1 MSTLENVRTEH
12 PSVELVADPPTTDA
26 RTLRVKAWML
36 IAPVDLVAAAAPAVT
51 DPAHARAFLT
61 LGALCVVLLHS
72 GGRYRA
78 RLHLSTLDDVPT
90 VLGRAFVAIAIVA
103 AITALRHPSQGM
115 TDFLRWSVLSAVLL
129 IVGRTVTNFV
139 ILTARKRRIVRH
151 STVLLGAGPVGVEL
165 LRLLDAYPQYGL
177 TITSIIDGPRRAT
190 VGDTLGAALRVQPL
204 ELLESEVRRV
214 RAKVILVADPA
225 QADEGL
231 LELVR
236 RPAASGCDLM
246 VVPRLHDFHT
256 QAGFVDHVGAIPI
269 MRIASPALLGPAR
282 IIKRVFDLVLTSIAF
297 LVAAPVMLVAAIAV
311 RLSGRGSILFRQAR
325 ITRDGRIFQ
334 VLKFR
339 TMRPVDE
346 TESAAQWSCADDVR
360 VTRVGRILRKT
371 SIDELPQLWNILR
384 GDMTLVGP
392 RPERPFF
399 VEQFSAAHP
408 RYAQRHRVVCGL
420 TGLAQVSGL
429 RGDTSIT
436 DRARFDNFYI
446 ENWSLWMDVKVLI
459 RTLAEVVGGKGR

>member
-1 MSTLENVRTEH
+1 MSTLENVRTEA
-12 PSVELVADPPTTDA
+12 PSAALFADVDAAPPV
-26 RTLRVKAWML
+26 RTLPIKAWML
-36 IAPVDLVAAAAPAVT
+36 IAPVDFLAAAAPGAGVQS
-51 DPAHARAFLT
+51 HWRAFVT
-61 LGALCVVLLHS
+61 LGAICVVLLHS

-78 RLHLSTLDDVPT
+78 RLHLSTLDDVPA
-90 VLGRAFVAIAIVA
+90 VVGRAFVAIAIVA
-103 AITALRHPSQGM
+103 AITALRHPNQGL
-115 TDFLRWSVLSAVLL
+115 TDFLRWSVLSALLL
-129 IVGRTVTNFV
+129 IAGRAVTNFI
-139 ILTARKRRIVRH
+139 ILTARKRRLVRH
-151 STVLLGAGPVGVEL
+151 STILLGAGPVGVEL
-165 LRLLDAYPQYGL
+165 LRLLEAYPQYGL
-177 TITSIIDGPRRAT
+177 TVTSVVDAPRRGAT
-190 VGDTLGAALRVQPL
+190 ANAEPAVRVHPL

-236 RPAASGCDLM
+236 RPAASTCNLM

-269 MRIASPALLGPAR
+269 MRIASPALLGPSR
-282 IIKRVFDLVLTSIAF
+282 FVKRGFDLIVASVALI
-297 LVAAPVMLVAAIAV
+297 VAAPVMLLAALAV
-311 RLSGRGSILFRQAR
+311 RLSGRGTILFRQAR

-339 TMRPVDE
+339 TMRPVSE
-346 TESAAQWSCADDVR
+346 AESAAQWSCVGDHR
-360 VTRVGRILRKT
+360 VTAVGRILRKT

-446 ENWSLWMDVKVLI
+446 ENWSLWMDVKVLM